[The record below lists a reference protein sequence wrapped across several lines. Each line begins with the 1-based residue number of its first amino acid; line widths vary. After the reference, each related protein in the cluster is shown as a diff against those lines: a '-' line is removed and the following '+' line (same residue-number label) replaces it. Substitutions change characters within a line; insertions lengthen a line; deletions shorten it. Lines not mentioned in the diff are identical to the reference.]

1 MQRVRRTFNA
11 LTGPPLAQLHRRD
24 VWLTYAQ
31 ALADGV
37 SLRKAAKRSKSRSA
51 PPSCATASSK
61 SRKARKRSGLWHY
74 RGRRVLLSQ
83 SEKGTRKIKGQKSR
97 KRGGKASKRGL
108 SNVHAAVLIARDRTG
123 ATTDAVLETVDT
135 QSIMTHLAPIV
146 GDHHLDYPS
155 CGDNHTR
162 GSSASSPR

>member
-1 MQRVRRTFNA
+1 MPRPLPTASACARPPNGPNLARHRLPA
-11 LTGPPLAQLHRRD
+11 PPLPQNPERQESEA
-24 VWLTYAQ
+24 VSGIIE
-31 ALADGV
+31 ADE
-37 SLRKAAKRSKSRSA
+37 SYFLK
-51 PPSCATASSK
+51 
-61 SRKARKRSGLWHY
+61 
-74 RGRRVLLSQ
+74 
-83 SEKGTRKIKGQKSR
+83 SEKGARKIKGQKSR